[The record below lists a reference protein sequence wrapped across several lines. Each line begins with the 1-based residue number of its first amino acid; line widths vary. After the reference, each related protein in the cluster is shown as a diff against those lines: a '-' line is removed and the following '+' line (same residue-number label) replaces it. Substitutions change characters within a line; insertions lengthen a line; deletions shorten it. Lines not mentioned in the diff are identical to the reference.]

1 MSASSRHATRA
12 AGIQDPPWEP
22 LVSSAERQ
30 TPPGSD
36 PAPAVIVVILL
47 PRQGRRQGPRERVLL
62 STFTFAGS
70 AFPIVIV
77 VHLHGQ
83 PADMDAIIES
93 CARHEVPLIED
104 AAESLGA
111 TQKGRHTGTVSRFG
125 GMLLGPSAP
134 CPASPSCPSPPGAGA
149 IAG

>member
-47 PRQGRRQGPRERVLL
+47 PRQGRAEGGGTGVAAA
-62 STFTFAGS
+62 SVGGS
-70 AFPIVIV
+70 V
-77 VHLHGQ
+77 
-83 PADMDAIIES
+83 ES
-93 CARHEVPLIED
+93 G
-104 AAESLGA
+104 AEWA
-111 TQKGRHTGTVSRFG
+111 HRDD
-125 GMLLGPSAP
+125 
-134 CPASPSCPSPPGAGA
+134 
-149 IAG
+149 